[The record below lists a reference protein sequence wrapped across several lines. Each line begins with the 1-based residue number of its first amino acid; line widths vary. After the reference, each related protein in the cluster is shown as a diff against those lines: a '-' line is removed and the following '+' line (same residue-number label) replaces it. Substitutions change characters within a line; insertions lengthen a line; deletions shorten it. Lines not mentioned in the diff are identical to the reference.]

1 MNQIESFKIS
11 VIIEKKQYKHY
22 EIYPLKSENQ

>member
-1 MNQIESFKIS
+1 MNQIKNLKIS
-11 VIIEKKQYKHY
+11 VLLEKKQYKHY

>member
-1 MNQIESFKIS
+1 MKLFENKSL
-11 VIIEKKQYKHY
+11 VVIEKNQYKHY